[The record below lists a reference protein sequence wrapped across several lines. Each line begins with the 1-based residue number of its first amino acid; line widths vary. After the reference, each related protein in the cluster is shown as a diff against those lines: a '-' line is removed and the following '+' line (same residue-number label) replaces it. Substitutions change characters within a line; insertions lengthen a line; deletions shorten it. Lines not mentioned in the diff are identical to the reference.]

1 MFRTPHAIGPVAS
14 ITVDQMGQGIML
26 TLALVVFREQ
36 LGEGVASFSN
46 VIGAGGVG
54 VLVGI
59 GTAGLLEDHLT
70 KERIVALG
78 FLVGGIVLIG
88 GDGDRRSR
96 GPVSWRAF
104 SG

>member
-1 MFRTPHAIGPVAS
+1 
-14 ITVDQMGQGIML
+14 ML

-59 GTAGLLEDHLT
+59 ATAGLLEDRLS
-70 KERIVALG
+70 KDRIVARRVPG
-78 FLVGGIVLIG
+78 RRGRVSRRRDV
-88 GDGDRRSR
+88 RRSR
-96 GPVSWRAF
+96 AP
-104 SG
+104 